1 MSESP
6 VSDPEKNVSSDK
18 KGPYG
23 DSTPVYVDEALGET
37 EVAGFE
43 ETREL
48 KRGLHQRHIQM
59 IALAGTIG
67 TVSCTEYGELG
78 NELMLVGPL
87 PRFWKGYF

>member
-6 VSDPEKNVSSDK
+6 VSADPEKNALSSDR
-18 KGPYG
+18 KGPY
-23 DSTPVYVDEALGET
+23 DAAAPVYVDEALGET

-67 TVSCTEYGELG
+67 TVGYAKCQELDDI
-78 NELMLVGPL
+78 LMIAGSLL
-87 PRFWKGYF
+87 RFR